1 MSFKDTF
8 IEHDLTPEVKEW
20 IKSEIDAQEER
31 YVKIEKAMKE
41 FAPTRE
47 KFYQEFFDRIT
58 SIGYN
63 TDGDDKML
71 IQAADLP
78 VKPDGCEDRVVWKHG
93 VDSDPSNSKAD

>member
-8 IEHDLTPEVKEW
+8 IDHELTPEVKEW
-20 IKSEIDAQEER
+20 IKGEIDAQEQR
-31 YVKIEKAMKE
+31 YAQIEQTMKE

-63 TDGDDKML
+63 MDGDDKMP
-71 IQAADLP
+71 IDPADLP
-78 VKPDGCEDRVVWKHG
+78 VKPDGCEDRVVWKFG
-93 VDSDPSNSKAD
+93 VDSDPSGSQAD